1 MQSMLDHEKLVVY
14 QQQQELIFLTWVT
27 EFMIDLSR
35 ITIAS
40 TREVRDQLDRASISI
55 LLNTA
60 EANGRR
66 RGQQRA
72 KYFDDAR
79 GSALECGACLDV
91 AVAKKFVPKGRIDE
105 GKEMLV
111 GIVSMLVKLVEYFD
125 SCGGERVAPRANS
138 VRRAQGR

>member
-1 MQSMLDHEKLVVY
+1 MYMQPMLDHEKLVVY
-14 QQQQELIFLTWVT
+14 RQELIFLTWVS

-35 ITIAS
+35 VTIAS

-79 GSALECGACLDV
+79 GSAVECGACLD
-91 AVAKKFVPKGRIDE
+91 AAAAKKFVAKDRIDE
-105 GKEMLV
+105 GKEILV

-125 SCGGERVAPRANS
+125 SRSGERAAPLTNS
-138 VRRAQGR
+138 IRRPQGR

>member
-1 MQSMLDHEKLVVY
+1 MPPMLDQEKLVVY
-14 QQQQELIFLTWVT
+14 QQKLKFLAWVT
-27 EFMIDLSR
+27 EFLIELSQV
-35 ITIAS
+35 TIAS
-40 TREVRDQLDRASISI
+40 TREVRDQLDRASVSI

-79 GSALECGACLDV
+79 GSALECGACLNA
-91 AVAKKFVPKGRIDE
+91 AVAKKFVANERIGQGKGI
-105 GKEMLV
+105 LV

-125 SCGGERVAPRANS
+125 SRGGERAAPRTNS
-138 VRRAQGR
+138 MRRARGR